1 MESNKKNHINLVEI
15 IYLMWG
21 NKFLILVLTSLFSL
35 FSIIYALSLPNYFK
49 SETIVS
55 VRDSE
60 SNAPQIGQYAGLAQM
75 AGINI
80 GASGGTDKTQFLM
93 ATLRSR
99 DFFEILVN
107 NNNMII
113 PSIMASKEY
122 KASSGEL
129 IIDSNIYDVK
139 TNKWII
145 KKPTNL
151 EAHKVFLSSIM
162 RVSKNDVTGYISIST
177 EHLSPIFA
185 HQLINNIVDQVNII
199 SKEKDLRE
207 SKKALEFLQSQSMKT
222 QLRGVTTSINN
233 LIEAQIEKQMTS
245 QISEN
250 YLIDYIDKPFIPEE
264 KSKPSR
270 STIVILG
277 FLFGISISV
286 LIILVRRFVFNKS

>member
-1 MESNKKNHINLVEI
+1 MDNNKKNHIDLVEI

-21 NKFLILVLTSLFSL
+21 NKFLILGLTSLFSL
-35 FSIIYALSLPNYFK
+35 FSVIYALSLPNYFK

-60 SNAPQIGQYAGLAQM
+60 NNSAQVGQYAGLAQM

-80 GASGGTDKTQFLM
+80 GASGGTDKTQYVM

-129 IIDSNIYDVK
+129 IIDSSIYDVK

-151 EAHKVFLSSIM
+151 EAHKVFISNIM
-162 RVSKNDVTGYISIST
+162 TVSKNDLTGYISIST
-177 EHLSPIFA
+177 EHLSPFFA
-185 HQLINNIVDQVNII
+185 HQLINNMVDQINTI

-207 SKKALEFLQSQSMKT
+207 SKKAIEFLQSQSMKT

-270 STIVILG
+270 STIAILG

-286 LIILVRRFVFNKS
+286 LIILVRRFVFSKS